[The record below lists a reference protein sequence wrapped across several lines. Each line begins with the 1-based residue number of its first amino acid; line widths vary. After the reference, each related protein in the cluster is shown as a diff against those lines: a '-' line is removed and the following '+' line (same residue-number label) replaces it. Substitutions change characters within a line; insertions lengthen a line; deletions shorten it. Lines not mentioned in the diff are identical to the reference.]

1 MACANWEVRRTEM
14 DKPMT
19 APDIIEIAK
28 KAGLLDQFSAQMF
41 ADMKAEDPT
50 QITNLERFAALYREA
65 LIASGEVVERGKVDT
80 IREQWKRR
88 KYWIE
93 QNSGD
98 SVALQFALNATNEDI
113 DEAIAQDRARSQP

>member
-1 MACANWEVRRTEM
+1 M